1 MCQYHKDVPKATIM
15 LNCVLAGLTGAGTF
29 ARTDAIL
36 YVLLVTLLFQ

>member
-15 LNCVLAGLTGAGTF
+15 LNYVVTGLTGQGTF
-29 ARTDAIL
+29 ARPVAKL